1 MKGGLNVFYKKPS
14 LVSFSNKELNT
25 YMRAMASYCYSGHSP
40 EDSYC
45 YRGHSATGKSCDSG
59 HYYG

>member
-1 MKGGLNVFYKKPS
+1 MFYKKPS

-25 YMRAMASYCYSGHSP
+25 YMSAMASHCYKGHFPENNYCYSGHT
-40 EDSYC
+40 
-45 YRGHSATGKSCDSG
+45 ATGQTCSYG